1 MSLRRNKPKQW
12 HFTPDPLLKPGVYAL
27 HVLDEDANA
36 SLIDALARQ
45 IHALDQGALG
55 ILEAKPVFI
64 SNLRVWENI
73 VLPSWYHS
81 GEHLSGLDQ
90 RLQDFLAPL
99 KFDSTTLIDNL
110 ALLPAQLDT
119 AHRRIAAL
127 LRALLQQP
135 KYLLIEQEWLTWL
148 QQSRQRN
155 TLLAQLYDAYT
166 GAEYVFVITSEAD
179 LPGYTYVNTSTDMA
193 KESSWI

>member
-1 MSLRRNKPKQW
+1 MSLRRFKPQLW
-12 HFTPDPLLKPGVYAL
+12 HFEPDPLLKPGAYAL
-27 HVLDEDANA
+27 HVLDEDANG
-36 SLIDALARQ
+36 SLIDALAQQ
-45 IHALDQGALG
+45 IHSLDQGALG

-81 GEHLSGLDQ
+81 GAQLSLLDQ

-99 KFDSTTLIDNL
+99 KFDATTLSNSL
-110 ALLPAQLDT
+110 AVLPAQLDT

-135 KYLLIEQEWLTWL
+135 KYLLIEQEWLAWL

-166 GAEYVFVITSEAD
+166 GAEYVFVITSETD
-179 LPGYTYVNTSTDMA
+179 LPGYTYVKTSVDIT
-193 KESSWI
+193 